1 MRYTLKDYQVD
12 AVRNVL
18 GNLEDARL
26 LYSRG
31 RTSQFS
37 LSATTGAGKT
47 VMAAAGI

>member
-12 AVRNVL
+12 AVRGVL
-18 GNLEDARL
+18 ENLADARML
-26 LYSRG
+26 HKRG

-47 VMAAAGI
+47 ALRI